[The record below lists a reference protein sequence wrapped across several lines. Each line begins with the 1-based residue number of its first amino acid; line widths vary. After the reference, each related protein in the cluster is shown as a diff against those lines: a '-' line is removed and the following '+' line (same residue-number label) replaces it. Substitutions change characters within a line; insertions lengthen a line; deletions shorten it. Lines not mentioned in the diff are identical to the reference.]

1 MRVLSMTEE
10 EMRKDI
16 VNDLEANIF
25 VEAGA
30 GAGKTRLI
38 VDRIVNL
45 LRNGADP
52 SEIVAITFTKAAA
65 EELRIRIM
73 NALKDAGLNDILSR
87 FDRIHI
93 STIHS
98 FCNVLLSE
106 QALSAGLPID
116 MELMEEEES
125 AEQKHR
131 LFEEFLSG
139 LTKDDWDQLEASKP
153 EGYQRYNI
161 RNLMEEMYMAMA
173 DLPED
178 VVIKV
183 PVKES
188 DPNKILKDIEKL
200 RLFVDGD
207 KAAGMPSLEQRII
220 DAINACITAKAR
232 NNGQKNLSSLEDI
245 KNSFCGKGKNPLK
258 GEGIDLM
265 EGNPDRDGLIKDLA
279 AGKELIAR
287 SSFRA
292 VIDGSSIPAKNKD
305 LKDELEKYAAS
316 CGCEYLIFLYDK
328 FSTADPRKNKLGQVM
343 DIPEAIVYSAKKYN
357 MGKTVCEYAVKARK
371 YYREK
376 LALNKMSNDRL
387 LELTYKLV
395 FTEDK
400 KAIRCFAGKYKHYFV
415 DEFQDTDRI
424 QEGFIYRLASEV
436 DDPGKLRKGALFVV
450 GDPKQSI
457 YRFRGAQPE
466 IYFATQ
472 KKMENAD
479 NAKVYVLSHNY
490 RSNED
495 IIEWVN
501 DKFTASDTITPIVT
515 GAGAQGYQ
523 GMTHVKDIA
532 SDHKVI
538 AGVYHVDTADPF
550 RELDIKKDNG
560 DPLYAY
566 SEWTTE
572 DDKNALVKIIKTLTS
587 KDDNGE
593 PLYWITD
600 HDAENKPFSRGI
612 KYSDFLLIS
621 PQKDKMGEYIETLTR
636 YNIPVVLDGK
646 YALNA
651 DKYFCVYARV
661 LRYLLNP
668 GDNYLRFGALEA
680 LSITFDPYSITDDN
694 NTAEDKKPLDFK
706 KTADDILA
714 CLYESVKGMSP
725 YGVADFLERQLSVW
739 LDKDKAMSRTE
750 LLISQSHIR
759 QMVEWICTNSTE
771 AATQMTD
778 TIQQYID
785 AGIEHEL
792 PLAEGVDAVRF
803 MNLHKTKGL
812 DGGIVIIMDRRM
824 KQRWKAV
831 NMINGSEYYP
841 GTKSWSALEF
851 RPEEEYMQEQPGQPY
866 SLALA
871 NDAAEFHRL
880 EYVAVTRAKQ
890 AVIFMGTIPQ
900 NGKHIEGI
908 FARAELDSKE
918 KDRSK
923 DEGYEIFQV
932 INSDAFDYK
941 LRDTTDIMDLIG
953 DGTDVSKYKPENPPV
968 YDFSSDTYLK
978 GDTEERNETGI
989 VKRKSPSRLEE
1000 ESDTIENAKD
1010 NAKKNGKTEDY
1021 GNSIKRPVGE
1031 AAGDILHKAM
1041 ELLVALRWDKKTL
1054 SEDDIRACSIQALY
1068 HNTARLDEIFN
1079 VSREDIEKFVFAC
1092 AKAYNRYL
1100 DDIWDGIEAVY
1111 PEVGF
1116 SYAGST
1122 GGNQVWMNGTAD
1134 LVIKMKDGSYIL
1146 YDYKSNNDKN
1156 VPEAVM
1162 ELGLREIYTPQL
1174 TVYYGVIRDMFNV
1187 SGDDIT
1193 VAIIS
1198 FSQKDEKGNILGGD
1212 GIRVRCTQIKVTD

>member
-1 MRVLSMTEE
+1 MRVLSMTEK
-10 EMRKDI
+10 EMREDI
-16 VNDLEANIF
+16 VNDLKANIF

-73 NALKDAGLNDILSR
+73 NALKDEGLNDILSR
-87 FDRIHI
+87 FDRIQI

-98 FCNVLLSE
+98 FCNVLISE

-116 MELMEEEES
+116 MELMEEEET
-125 AEQKHR
+125 AEQKR
-131 LFEEFLSG
+131 KLFEEFLSG
-139 LTKDDWDQLEASKP
+139 LTEADWDQLEASKP

-178 VVIKV
+178 CMIKI
-183 PVKES
+183 PEKES
-188 DPNKILKDIEKL
+188 DFSKILQDIEKL
-200 RLFVDGD
+200 KLFVDGD
-207 KAAGMPSLEQRII
+207 KELKMLPLKERVIN
-220 DAINACITAKAR
+220 AINACITKKER
-232 NNGQKNLSSLEDI
+232 EKGQKELSSLKDI
-245 KNSFCGKGKNPLK
+245 QNIFCGADKGVQKEPLSRYGQSLMKGSGDYDALMAALASGKALIAKSNFKSVIDKTGIEDKN
-258 GEGIDLM
+258 
-265 EGNPDRDGLIKDLA
+265 
-279 AGKELIAR
+279 KEL
-287 SSFRA
+287 SEEF
-292 VIDGSSIPAKNKD
+292 KD
-305 LKDELEKYAAS
+305 YAAS
-316 CGCEYLIFLYDK
+316 CGCEYLFFLYGK
-328 FSTADPRKNKLGQVM
+328 FDTEGKRKNKLEQKM
-343 DIPEAIVYSAKKYN
+343 DVPGAIDYSCMKFN
-357 MGKTVCEYAVKARK
+357 MGRTACEYAVKARK

-387 LELTYKLV
+387 LELTYKMV

-400 KAIRCFAGKYKHYFV
+400 KALRCFADKYKHYFV

-436 DDPGKLRKGALFVV
+436 DDPGKLREGALFVV

-466 IYFATQ
+466 IYFET
-472 KKMENAD
+472 KNKMEAAD

-501 DKFTASDTITPIVT
+501 DKFTASDSITPIVN

-532 SDHKVI
+532 SDNKVI

-550 RELDIKKDNG
+550 RILDIKKDNG

-566 SEWTTE
+566 SEWTSE
-572 DDKNALVKIIKTLTS
+572 EDKNALIKIIKTLTS
-587 KDDNGE
+587 KDDNGT

-600 HDAENKPFSRGI
+600 YDADNKPFSRGI

-621 PQKDKMGEYIETLTR
+621 PQKDKMGEYVSVLTR

-646 YALNA
+646 YELNA

-661 LRYLLNP
+661 LRFLLNP
-668 GDNYLRFGALEA
+668 RDNYLRLGALEA
-680 LSITFDPYSITDDN
+680 LSTTFDTDSKTDDN
-694 NTAEDKKPLDFK
+694 S
-706 KTADDILA
+706 TADDILA

-739 LDKDKAMSRTE
+739 MDKDKAMSRTE

-759 QMVEWICTNSTE
+759 QMVEWICTNSSD

-778 TIQQYID
+778 TVQRYID
-785 AGIEHEL
+785 EGIEHEL

-824 KQRWKAV
+824 KAHKKAV

-841 GTKSWSALEF
+841 GMKSWSALKF

-871 NDAAEFHRL
+871 SDAAEFHRL

-900 NGKHIEGI
+900 RSNTGGI
-908 FARAELDSKE
+908 FAGAGLVTNGKP
-918 KDRSK
+918 KDLPK
-923 DEGYEIFQV
+923 DMGFPV
-932 INSDAFDYK
+932 FDAINSDAFDYQI
-941 LRDTTDIMDLIG
+941 RDTADMMELIG
-953 DGTDVSKYKPENPPV
+953 SGIDVSKYKPENPPA
-968 YDFSSDTYLK
+968 YDVSSDAYLK
-978 GDTEERNETGI
+978 DDSAEHTETGI
-989 VKRKSPSRLEE
+989 VKRKSPSRLEA
-1000 ESDTIENAKD
+1000 ESDTIEKAKD
-1010 NAKKNGKTEDY
+1010 DAKKSGKTEDY

-1041 ELLVALRWDKKTL
+1041 ELLVALRWDKKALT
-1054 SEDDIRACSIQALY
+1054 EDDIRSCSIQALY
-1068 HNTARLDEIFN
+1068 HNTARLDEVIGAAM
-1079 VSREDIEKFVFAC
+1079 SREDVEGFAFAC
-1092 AKAYNRYL
+1092 AKAYNAYL
-1100 DDIWDGIEAVY
+1100 DEIWDGIEAVY

-1116 SYAGST
+1116 SYASET
-1122 GGNQVWMNGTAD
+1122 DDGNKTWMNGTAD
-1134 LVIKMKDGSYIL
+1134 LVIKMKDGSYTL

-1162 ELGLREIYTPQL
+1162 ELGLREIYMPQL

-1187 SGDDIT
+1187 SSDDIT